1 MPEEYELEIALAIK
15 DILTIVYVV
24 LSFTNLFRFILQLS
38 IRLQIWR
45 SCG

>member
-38 IRLQIWR
+38 IRLQI
-45 SCG
+45 